1 MNNDKHSDLLQ
12 NAKLSIYPLLKHK
25 ITELDQTID
34 IMRTLGF
41 NASAAMISIDEGK
54 RIMDQIRNGI
64 SSIIIEEEKML
75 QNNTKQSVIDG
86 ENLLFKYIVGIV
98 ISITITTVA
107 IIFTYS
113 QLNIKHRNITNLLK
127 IEIDKKTKALQ
138 ESNLFLKKLNDDL
151 KKQDII
157 QKEFID
163 IAVHELRTPV
173 QSIIGY
179 LTMVKSFPE
188 NFKKYLEPLESNSIV
203 YDFYI
208 ISNY

>member
-1 MNNDKHSDLLQ
+1 
-12 NAKLSIYPLLKHK
+12 
-25 ITELDQTID
+25 
-34 IMRTLGF
+34 
-41 NASAAMISIDEGK
+41 MISIDEGK

-98 ISITITTVA
+98 ISITIATVA

-188 NFKKYLEPLESNSIV
+188 NFKKYLEPLERNSIV

>member
-1 MNNDKHSDLLQ
+1 
-12 NAKLSIYPLLKHK
+12 
-25 ITELDQTID
+25 
-34 IMRTLGF
+34 MRTLGF
-41 NASAAMISIDEGK
+41 NASAAMISIDAGR

-107 IIFTYS
+107 IIFPYS

-188 NFKKYLEPLESNSIV
+188 SYSSYHTLPYGFHNK
-203 YDFYI
+203 
-208 ISNY
+208 